1 MSSSC
6 VLLSSFFVV
15 CHVRSAVFVVL
26 GAASPRIEHT
36 AGDKIS
42 NMKMDLTMA
51 LQIPTVKLL
60 TKAKA
65 KHYSKR
71 KNKTRQHL
79 PCMSP
84 YDFTGSSRYSIIT
97 RSRERMNF
105 KICASSSS
113 DQSNLSLQTYL
124 IIIPLHHS
132 LSSNHSY
139 CHRCRTT
146 TTTLMHRMATHR
158 KSFTMASQ

>member
-15 CHVRSAVFVVL
+15 CHVQSAAFVAL

-65 KHYSKR
+65 KHCISC
-71 KNKTRQHL
+71 KNKIRQHL
-79 PCMSP
+79 LCMSP
-84 YDFTGSSRYSIIT
+84 YESTGSSRCSTIT

-124 IIIPLHHS
+124 IIFPPHHS

-146 TTTLMHRMATHR
+146 TILMHRMATHR
-158 KSFTMASQ
+158 K